1 MKKVNEVLEEKLLPI
16 AAKLGN
22 NKILI
27 VVTPFAEG
35 RIQVE
40 FMGS

>member
-27 VVTPFAEG
+27 AICDCSNTFC
-35 RIQVE
+35 
-40 FMGS
+40 